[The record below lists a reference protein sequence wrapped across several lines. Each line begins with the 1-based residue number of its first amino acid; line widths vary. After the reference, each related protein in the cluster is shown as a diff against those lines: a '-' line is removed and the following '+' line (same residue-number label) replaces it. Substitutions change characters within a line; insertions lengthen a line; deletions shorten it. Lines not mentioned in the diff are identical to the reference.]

1 MLMHTDYG
9 DDDEY
14 VVDDDADYDR
24 DVYTIQI
31 NDYSS
36 STCSLINES

>member
-1 MLMHTDYG
+1 MIYANNADYG

-24 DVYTIQI
+24 DVYTI
-31 NDYSS
+31 
-36 STCSLINES
+36 